1 MSKCLINS
9 IGVNSLGQFGVKLS
23 FGFMSLW
30 VSLVDA
36 TDIDYD
42 FDEYI
47 YSDKLHIGSLYSIS
61 GEYPNRIVIVNSKK
75 VKYTFKETRH
85 SFEKYYNLD
94 DIKRYILIYKNIDLL
109 NYSNCSI
116 SKKLYYD
123 SVEAYK
129 YIMFA
134 IEINEFA
141 TYIVTKFLSNNN
153 LYVTMFDD
161 NAYVNHNLTWE
172 EFNDIRQWKSRH

>member
-30 VSLVDA
+30 VSLVNA

-47 YSDKLHIGSLYSIS
+47 YSDKLHIGSLESIS

-85 SFEKYYNLD
+85 SFEKYYNLG

-172 EFNDIRQWKSRH
+172 ELNDIRQWKSRH

>member
-1 MSKCLINS
+1 MSKCSINS
-9 IGVNSLGQFGVKLS
+9 IGINSLGQFCVKLS

-30 VSLVDA
+30 VSLVNT
-36 TDIDYD
+36 TDTDYD

-47 YSDKLHIGSLYSIS
+47 YSDKLHIGSLYTIS
-61 GEYPNRIVIVNSKK
+61 GEYPNRIVIVNSKN
-75 VKYTFKETRH
+75 VKYTFKEIRH

-134 IEINEFA
+134 IEINQFA
-141 TYIVTKFLSNNN
+141 TYIVTTFLANNN
-153 LYVTMFDD
+153 LYVTMFDN
-161 NAYVNHNLTWE
+161 NAYINHNLTWE
-172 EFNDIRQWKSRH
+172 ELNDIRQWKSQH